1 MKFKIFN
8 GPKKEFNKIVPDE
21 DVLTLSNLVRA
32 LDTKDTSLLDTY
44 TTCHS
49 LVIYSDEYSGVA
61 DFFIEGF
68 LIYSMLYAEKIGYEE
83 VLLHNPPAKILQQL
97 QGFPSKIDISVD
109 SYNYAKLNLK
119 HLKTIKQD
127 FDNVIFGQ
135 PNVKVE
141 LLTSL
146 YSLTNK
152 GRHKPMVLMLYGPTS
167 VGKTETAKFINEIVN
182 PEQKLFRKQLSM
194 FHNENFM
201 NYIFGDKSNSFAK
214 DLLDRDTNII
224 LLDEFDKAHPMFY
237 SAFYQ
242 LFDEGVYTDKFY
254 EVNLENTII
263 FCTSNYQNEQEIKNN
278 LGDPIYSRF
287 DHLIKYDELTS
298 HAKGSIIDRVYEDEL
313 QKFNLNDQ
321 KEIEKSNIKNNIK
334 SRVIDLN
341 NAREIR
347 KIMIQTM
354 SYILIDKL

>member
-1 MKFKIFN
+1 MKFEIFN
-8 GPKKEFNKIVPDE
+8 GPKREFNKLVPDQG
-21 DVLTLSNLVRA
+21 VLTLSNLVRS
-32 LDTKDTSLLDTY
+32 LDTKDASLLDTC
-44 TTCHS
+44 TGCHS

-68 LIYSMLYAEKIGYEE
+68 LIYSLLYAQKIGYEE

-97 QGFPSKIDISVD
+97 QTSQTNLDISVK
-109 SYNYAKLNLK
+109 SYKYSKLNMK

-135 PNVKVE
+135 SNVKVE

-152 GRHKPMVLMLYGPTS
+152 GRHKPMVVMLYGPTS
-167 VGKTETAKFINEIVN
+167 VGKTETAKYINEVVN
-182 PEQKLFRKQLSM
+182 SKQKLFLKQLSM

-254 EVNLENTII
+254 EVNLVNTII
-263 FCTSNYQNEQEIKNN
+263 FCTSNYQSEKEIKKK

-287 DHLIKYDELTS
+287 DHLIKYDDLTS
-298 HAKGSIIDRVYEDEL
+298 HAKISIIDRVYEEEL
-313 QKFNLNDQ
+313 MKFSHDDQ
-321 KEIEKSNIKNNIK
+321 REIEKFNIKNKIK
-334 SRVIDLN
+334 GRVTTFN

-347 KIMIQTM
+347 KIMTQAM